1 MPFFADMTPSN
12 FDAATTAVAILHRTE
27 TSHTVV
33 CSGVPLSSKIVLT
46 AAHCLPTASKEQGQ
60 MKDTSA
66 LAILRQGV
74 DPEDYSRVLSWIVHP
89 QFKAAPRPKH
99 EDFDLALIETESDTP
114 WVQNT
119 PTFKTNLLTAAI
131 PSQSVLWISG
141 FSPTRLGLLSPKEII
156 RSPHVWADVQMLRQ
170 YPTEGKF
177 LATSRRRHKAAA
189 CPGDSGAPVWR
200 FEHGQA
206 RLEGLVVQGNCEKGE
221 VKIVDIR
228 RYATWIREAARRLNA
243 ASPIR

>member
-1 MPFFADMTPSN
+1 MPFFTDMTHSK
-12 FDAATTAVAILHRTE
+12 FHAGTTAVAILHRTE
-27 TSHTVV
+27 TSHAIV
-33 CSGVPLSSKIVLT
+33 CSGVPLSPKIVLT
-46 AAHCLPTASKEQGQ
+46 AAHCLPTTSKEQGQ
-60 MKDTSA
+60 TKDTSSF
-66 LAILRQGV
+66 AILRQGV
-74 DPEDYSRVLSWIVHP
+74 GPEDYSPVVRWIVHP
-89 QFKAAPRPKH
+89 EFKPAPQPKH
-99 EDFDLALIETESDTP
+99 EDFDLALIETESDTS
-114 WVQNT
+114 WIQNT
-119 PTFKTNLLTAAI
+119 TTLFTSFLTATN

-177 LATSRRRHKAAA
+177 LATSRRPHKAAA

-200 FEHGQA
+200 FERGQA

-221 VKIVDIR
+221 VKIVDVR
-228 RYATWIREAARRLNA
+228 RYAAWIGEAARRLNA